1 MGVMKMRRVSAEILA
16 ERIHEQPTE
25 AQVDEAYHLI
35 NRLARLAH
43 DNEMRC
49 ERDNDE
55 RFWRGDRL
63 QREHE
68 RWSDRWMERAEEIE
82 GLFGKYG
89 CKVTW
94 PGIYPTVDDIET
106 GRNVIFT
113 DVF

>member
-1 MGVMKMRRVSAEILA
+1 MGKRIMRRLSAETLA
-16 ERIHEQPTE
+16 ARIYEHPTE
-25 AQVDEAYHLI
+25 NQVDEAYHLI

-43 DNEMRC
+43 DNETRC

-55 RFWRGDRL
+55 RFWRGDYL
-63 QREHE
+63 QRKHE
-68 RWSDRWMERAEEIE
+68 RFTDRWMERAEEIE
-82 GLFGKYG
+82 GLFAKYG
-89 CKVTW
+89 CEVTW